1 VKRKFAKRKAQVLT
15 ASCLFFCIRMYWYVL
30 VTIMRCLPFNL
41 FEFVIVYNIANCVLH
56 TVISRYVTLCCAVAA
71 CGIGSEG
78 IAAIAYCGL
87 ITVYC
92 CELIFHYYLF
102 YYVQVV
108 IDLDPD
114 SDSDDDEESKESASH
129 TVKHGIG
136 QSTLLRAPFL
146 VLMCFLRIIG
156 LPAVFLE
163 QVCKPHGQAI
173 KFKKKGVVSVGHEC
187 FGSCRGISDKQVDTF
202 LKFTGLPISDELD
215 SNIQYL
221 VTMEEKDIITL
232 FPRITQKRLAKK
244 AAKNTIEKW
253 VGDQITG
260 VGFNCD
266 MRVGR
271 NSNSG
276 KVFYICS
283 NVVRI
288 P

>member
-1 VKRKFAKRKAQVLT
+1 
-15 ASCLFFCIRMYWYVL
+15 M
-30 VTIMRCLPFNL
+30 
-41 FEFVIVYNIANCVLH
+41 VIA
-56 TVISRYVTLCCAVAA
+56 
-71 CGIGSEG
+71 
-78 IAAIAYCGL
+78 
-87 ITVYC
+87 
-92 CELIFHYYLF
+92 HYYMF

-114 SDSDDDEESKESASH
+114 SDSSENEEAKESASH

-146 VLMCFLRIIG
+146 ILSCLLRIIG

-173 KFKKKGVVSVGHEC
+173 KFKKKGEVSVGHDC
-187 FGSCRGISDKQVDTF
+187 FGSCRRISDKQVDTF

-221 VTMEEKDIITL
+221 VTMEEKDITTL

-260 VGFNCD
+260 VLFNCD

-283 NVVRI
+283 NVVRV